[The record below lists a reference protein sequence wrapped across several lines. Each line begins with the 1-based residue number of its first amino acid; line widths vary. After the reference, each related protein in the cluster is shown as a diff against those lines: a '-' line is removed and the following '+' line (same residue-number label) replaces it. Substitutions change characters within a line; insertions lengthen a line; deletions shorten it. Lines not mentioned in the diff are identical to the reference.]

1 MGAGKIISCEV
12 NHLRIFPSRKAAISL
27 IVIWVML
34 VLSGCSTLEVS
45 LEKTPTANTSAVSTL
60 AALMVEGT
68 QNAALATQVSL
79 QPTPPPLVGTAAGRI
94 CYPSEHIPPMLAYFK
109 NVNSSHLDKLQ
120 IMANQNSYQISLPPG
135 EYVAYA
141 WAPSYQVGGMYSKA
155 VPCGLADTCTDRSP
169 QLFSV
174 VAGQTTRGID
184 LCDWVIPTEQ
194 LPIPAGSE
202 LPGP

>member
-1 MGAGKIISCEV
+1 MRAGKIISCEGY
-12 NHLRIFPSRKAAISL
+12 HLRIFSGRKAAISL
-27 IVIWVML
+27 LALWVML
-34 VLSGCSTLEVS
+34 FLSGCSTLQVS
-45 LEKTPTANTSAVSTL
+45 LDKTPTANTSAVSTL

-68 QNAALATQVSL
+68 QTAALATQISL
-79 QPTPPPLVGTAAGRI
+79 PPTPLPLSGTAAGRI
-94 CYPSEHIPPMLAYFK
+94 CYPSEHIPPMLAFFK
-109 NVNSSHLDKLQ
+109 EVNSSHLDKLQ
-120 IMANQNSYQISLPPG
+120 IMANQTSYQISLPPG

-155 VPCGLADTCTDRSP
+155 VPCGLTDTCTDRSP
-169 QLFSV
+169 QIFSV

-184 LCDWVIPTEQ
+184 LCDWIIPINQ